1 MVVTVSAKGISSRY
15 ATQFLSVDFMPE
27 WSYVVSIIEEL
38 AGKIGVLHDLQAAL
52 RHPRWFPSWKSLW
65 RNVRSS
71 LSTPRLTPSNFSVL
85 E

>member
-1 MVVTVSAKGISSRY
+1 ILVVTVSAKGISSRY

-52 RHPRWFPSWKSLW
+52 RHPRWFQPLNSPQGADMILQ
-65 RNVRSS
+65 N
-71 LSTPRLTPSNFSVL
+71 
-85 E
+85 